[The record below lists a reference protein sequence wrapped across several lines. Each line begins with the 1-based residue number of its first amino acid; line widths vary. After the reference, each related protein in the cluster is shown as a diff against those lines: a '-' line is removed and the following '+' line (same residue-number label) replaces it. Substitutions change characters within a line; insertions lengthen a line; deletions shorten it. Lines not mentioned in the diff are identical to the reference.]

1 MSENKSADDIVD
13 ELFKDSD
20 IKSLQEVIIPSGRTV
35 HIRPIT
41 WEIEKEL
48 VSENVDTNAITK
60 FMIDRCTTGVDYE
73 DLLSADAT
81 YILFKI
87 RELSYGSIFKFVL
100 GCPSCKAE
108 QEYSVDISDLPVEH
122 MDEISEVEVELP
134 VSKKT
139 VKVRR
144 ATMEDV
150 GMTDTAAKAMDNI
163 WRFVKSFEG
172 IDRKD
177 VISKVMK
184 RLSAGDIETIMQAVN
199 GAGYGIQT
207 KIRTVCNQCGY
218 DGAIELPL
226 SQSFFSVS

>member
-13 ELFKDSD
+13 ELFKDSE
-20 IKSLQEVIIPSGRTV
+20 IKSLQEVILPSGRTV

-48 VSENVDTNAITK
+48 VSDKVDTNAITK
-60 FMIDRCTTGVDYE
+60 FMIDRCVTGVDYE
-73 DLLSADAT
+73 DLLSVDST

-108 QEYSVDISDLPVEH
+108 QEYSVDISDLPVKSME
-122 MDEISEVEVELP
+122 EVSEVEVKLP
-134 VSKKT
+134 VCGKT
-139 VKVRR
+139 AKVRR

-150 GMTDTAAKAMDNI
+150 GITDTPSKAMDNI

-199 GAGYGIQT
+199 GSGYGIQT
-207 KIRTVCNQCGY
+207 KIRTVCNKCQY
-218 DGAIELPL
+218 DGAIDLPL